1 MVTKLAED
9 VSRRV
14 KAEVHRPDFGLRIII
29 IWKATKAT
37 LLIAV
42 AIVAFVFHDHD
53 LHELGVGLVEWLG
66 IDPAS
71 PRVESVLAKLTG
83 LTPMRI
89 GIGAL
94 VVASMYLL
102 QVYGL
107 HRRRVWAEW
116 LTVILTS
123 SLIPL
128 EIYHLVTH
136 ASFGKVLALIAN
148 VAIVVYLLRHRWLF
162 VPGRIER
169 WWKARK
175 RS

>member
-71 PRVESVLAKLTG
+71 PRVESVLAKLDSQDSSIQFCLLAAKAEVG
-83 LTPMRI
+83 LSRYPDGPFR
-89 GIGAL
+89 
-94 VVASMYLL
+94 VHERS
-102 QVYGL
+102 
-107 HRRRVWAEW
+107 RRRQGW
-116 LTVILTS
+116 
-123 SLIPL
+123 P
-128 EIYHLVTH
+128 
-136 ASFGKVLALIAN
+136 
-148 VAIVVYLLRHRWLF
+148 
-162 VPGRIER
+162 
-169 WWKARK
+169 
-175 RS
+175 